1 MHGHEVAHPWRVLV
15 EGARPA
21 RTEDR
26 LPFANDFG
34 LHEEVAECGMQRVR
48 GRRCEDDFRVTG
60 DLDRAA
66 VLRVIGDAGPTQFD
80 IIFRRHHNLAVGL
93 DILVPA
99 AKLSPS
105 L

>member
-15 EGARPA
+15 DGAGPA

-26 LPFANDFG
+26 VPFANDFS
-34 LHEEVAECGMQRVR
+34 LHEEVAERGMQRVR
-48 GRRCEDDFRVTG
+48 GRRCEDDFRVTR

-66 VLRVIGDAGPTQFD
+66 GLRVIGDAGSTQFD
-80 IIFRRHHNLAVGL
+80 IVFRRYHDLAVGL
-93 DILVPA
+93 DIVVPS